1 MSDDSLQI
9 PHRPANRVLW
19 SSIALAVVGALVAAA
34 VIFWPTEDTTC
45 GEGVT
50 KAGEDCYGVTD
61 GAYSFPGL
69 DDISEKIE
77 AENRRV
83 EKEGGAYVTVAYLEA
98 MSGGEADRGRDTIR
112 EAVTGAHLAQL
123 DINRKGGA
131 RPRVRLL
138 LASTGHGD
146 THASDV
152 VEQLVSLRDEERLV
166 AVAGLGQS
174 NKHTVAAV
182 DELRKA
188 GMPTVGATVAADGF
202 GSDRKGFYRVSF
214 PTKDQAGAA
223 ARYLKKEQDADHGY
237 RVQIVRGGKDGDD
250 YNAQLYW
257 GFRAAAERVGLKVDE
272 EIVPYSSGSAA
283 PQSNDLY
290 GAAEKVCA
298 PDPQPDAVYF
308 AGRGRDLRLFIEAAG
323 EAGRRCPVK
332 VLSGSSAVGVYFDT
346 AGKAHGAELKALSE
360 RWRASGIKAYYTA
373 FTHPKIAAEVYGGKD
388 RGPYGPFEE
397 RYRAVTGS
405 SSAAALEDGQAML
418 GHDAVY
424 TVAMAARRALR
435 GSPEGVDAMAVR
447 GQLEQTQGLFT
458 VRGVSGKI
466 AFDPDT
472 GEPTGRPMALVEL
485 GAPEEGGGAVGRY
498 RFVEPLRP

>member
-1 MSDDSLQI
+1 M
-9 PHRPANRVLW
+9 R
-19 SSIALAVVGALVAAA
+19 
-34 VIFWPTEDTTC
+34 E
-45 GEGVT
+45 EG
-50 KAGEDCYGVTD
+50 
-61 GAYSFPGL
+61 
-69 DDISEKIE
+69 
-77 AENRRV
+77 
-83 EKEGGAYVTVAYLEA
+83 
-98 MSGGEADRGRDTIR
+98 
-112 EAVTGAHLAQL
+112 H
-123 DINRKGGA
+123 
-131 RPRVRLL
+131 
-138 LASTGHGD
+138 
-146 THASDV
+146 
-152 VEQLVSLRDEERLV
+152 LV

-182 DELRKA
+182 EELRRA

-223 ARYLKKEQDADHGY
+223 ARYLKQEQDADPGY

-250 YNAQLYW
+250 YNAQLYR
-257 GFRAAAERVGLKVDE
+257 GFRVAAERVGLKVDE
-272 EIVPYSSGSAA
+272 EIVPYSSGGAA

-346 AGKAHGAELKALSE
+346 AGKGHGGELKVLSE

-373 FTHPKIAAEVYGGKD
+373 FTHPKVASVVYKGED
-388 RGPYGPFEE
+388 QGPYASFER
-397 RYRAVTGS
+397 RYRAVTGG
-405 SSAAALEDGQAML
+405 SAASLEDGQAML

-435 GSPEGVDAMAVR
+435 GSPEGWTPWRYAANWSRPR
-447 GQLEQTQGLFT
+447 GCSRSAASVARSPSTRTPANPPGGRWPWSNWGRRRRAT
-458 VRGVSGKI
+458 APS
-466 AFDPDT
+466 AAT
-472 GEPTGRPMALVEL
+472 GSSSP
-485 GAPEEGGGAVGRY
+485 
-498 RFVEPLRP
+498 